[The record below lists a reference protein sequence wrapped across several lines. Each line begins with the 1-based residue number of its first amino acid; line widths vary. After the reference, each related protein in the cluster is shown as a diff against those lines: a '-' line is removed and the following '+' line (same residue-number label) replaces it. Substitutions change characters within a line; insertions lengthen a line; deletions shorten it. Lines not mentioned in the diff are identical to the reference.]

1 MMYTNC
7 NNDAFNL
14 LVQERNI
21 TVSEKEQEIDNL
33 RRKYEN
39 SQRELRR
46 ARNELSN
53 TKQRSITKC
62 SISIKYHKKQII

>member
-1 MMYTNC
+1 MYTNY

-39 SQRELRR
+39 S
-46 ARNELSN
+46 
-53 TKQRSITKC
+53 
-62 SISIKYHKKQII
+62 

>member
-1 MMYTNC
+1 MYTNC

-39 SQRELRR
+39 S
-46 ARNELSN
+46 
-53 TKQRSITKC
+53 
-62 SISIKYHKKQII
+62 

>member
-21 TVSEKEQEIDNL
+21 TVSEKE
-33 RRKYEN
+33 
-39 SQRELRR
+39 
-46 ARNELSN
+46 
-53 TKQRSITKC
+53 
-62 SISIKYHKKQII
+62 KKTLYDKW